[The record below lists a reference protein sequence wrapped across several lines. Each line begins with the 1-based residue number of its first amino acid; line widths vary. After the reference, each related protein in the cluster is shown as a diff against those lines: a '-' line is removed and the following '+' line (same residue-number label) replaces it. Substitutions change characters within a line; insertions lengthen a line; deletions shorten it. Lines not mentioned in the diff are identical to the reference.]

1 MFAESANQGHSS
13 FWLTWGPSP
22 QTPRHGDCGERSAND
37 YGNLLLYGLVISSSG
52 VEGCGSVLKK
62 LLIIA
67 GVVGVAALVVKKV
80 KASSDE
86 RALWH
91 EATTAPDLR

>member
-1 MFAESANQGHSS
+1 M
-13 FWLTWGPSP
+13 
-22 QTPRHGDCGERSAND
+22 
-37 YGNLLLYGLVISSSG
+37 
-52 VEGCGSVLKK
+52 LKK
-62 LLIIA
+62 VLIVA
-67 GVVGVAALVVKKV
+67 GVVGVAAVLAKKA

>member
-1 MFAESANQGHSS
+1 M
-13 FWLTWGPSP
+13 LKKI
-22 QTPRHGDCGERSAND
+22 
-37 YGNLLLYGLVISSSG
+37 LLL
-52 VEGCGSVLKK
+52 
-62 LLIIA
+62 A
-67 GVVGVAALVVKKV
+67 GVVGAVALVAKKV

>member
-1 MFAESANQGHSS
+1 MA
-13 FWLTWGPSP
+13 
-22 QTPRHGDCGERSAND
+22 
-37 YGNLLLYGLVISSSG
+37 
-52 VEGCGSVLKK
+52 VLKK
-62 LLIIA
+62 LLVVA
-67 GVVGVAALVVKKV
+67 GLVGAVALVVRRV

>member
-1 MFAESANQGHSS
+1 M
-13 FWLTWGPSP
+13 
-22 QTPRHGDCGERSAND
+22 
-37 YGNLLLYGLVISSSG
+37 
-52 VEGCGSVLKK
+52 LKK
-62 LLIIA
+62 LLILA
-67 GVVGVAALVVKKV
+67 GVVGTAALILRKV